1 MYTTNTMNTTYASSS
16 YTLRDTDLIFG
27 PDNTKSQQDS
37 SLNPYILRVR
47 DLPDDDKPREKLLNG
62 GAKQLTVPELI
73 AILWGVG
80 TKKEDVLAMARRT
93 TSEYGEKALATT
105 DSPVKLAEAT
115 NIPLTKACQIVAGF
129 ELGRRFY
136 SSKNGNPVFIRNAQQ
151 AYEHLKGIAGSQK
164 EQLRGL
170 YLNSRYQVVH
180 DEVISIGT
188 LTSNIVHPREVFQP
202 AIEYGAI
209 AVIIAH
215 NHPSNNPTPTSDDL
229 TITSQLVTAGKIL
242 GIDLLDH
249 LVIAND
255 TFISIIGDKQHE
267 Q

>member
-1 MYTTNTMNTTYASSS
+1 MSTATYALPQTYKFRDADMIFSSS
-16 YTLRDTDLIFG
+16 DNI
-27 PDNTKSQQDS
+27 PDE
-37 SLNPYILRVR
+37 YILRVK
-47 DLPDDDKPREKLLNG
+47 DLPDDDKPREKLLAG
-62 GAKQLTVPELI
+62 GAKQMSVAELV
-73 AILWGVG
+73 AVLWSVG
-80 TKKEDVLAMARRT
+80 TKKEEVMAMAQRT
-93 TSEYGEKALATT
+93 TREYGEKALATT
-105 DSPVKLAEAT
+105 DNPMKLAEAAD
-115 NIPLTKACQIVAGF
+115 IPLVKACQIVAGF

-136 SSKNGNPVFIRNAQQ
+136 SSKNGQPVFIRNAAQ
-151 AYEHLKGIAGSQK
+151 AFEHLKGMANGKK

-202 AIEYGAI
+202 AIEHGAI

-215 NHPSNNPTPTSDDL
+215 NHPSDNATPTDDDL

-249 LVIAND
+249 LIIIND
-255 TFISIIGDKQHE
+255 DFLSILNGTK
-267 Q
+267 

>member
-1 MYTTNTMNTTYASSS
+1 MSTTTHPSPAYA
-16 YTLRDTDLIFG
+16 LQDHDLIFG
-27 PDNTKSQQDS
+27 SNQIVQKQA
-37 SLNPYILRVR
+37 YGLRYDQYVLKVK
-47 DLPDDDKPREKLLNG
+47 DLPDKDKPREKLLDG
-62 GAKQLTVPELI
+62 GAQQLSVAELV
-73 AILWGVG
+73 AVLWGVG

-93 TSEYGEKALATT
+93 VHEYGEKALATT
-105 DSPVKLAEAT
+105 GNPIKLAEAT
-115 NIPLTKACQIVAGF
+115 NIPVAKACQIVAAF

-136 SSKNGNPVFIRNAQQ
+136 SSKDGQPVFIRNAEQ
-151 AYEHLKGIAGSQK
+151 AYMHLKGMANSQK
-164 EQLRGL
+164 EQLRGI

-202 AIEYGAI
+202 AIEHSAI

-215 NHPSNNPTPTSDDL
+215 NHPSDNPTPTDDDL

-249 LVIAND
+249 LVITSD
-255 TFISIIGDKQHE
+255 TFVSIIGDKK
-267 Q
+267 